1 MNCIIVDDEE
11 LPRRILEQLIA
22 QEPSLDLV
30 EVFSDSIEALKF
42 VNSNESKVQLIFLDI
57 HMPKFTGFDFISS
70 LKTHFQIVLVS
81 ADQNF
86 ALKAFEFSNV
96 TDYLLKPIQKD
107 RFQKAVLKINQRLE
121 DTKREKSPTATTKGN
136 ELYINSDKRLIKIN
150 ISDINVIEAKGNFI
164 HIRTSVENY
173 LVYSSLKKIEIKLP
187 SSLFLRVHRSFI
199 INFKR
204 IIDIQDNSILI
215 GKELIPVSRRYKP
228 QLLEHLNLL

>member
-150 ISDINVIEAKGNFI
+150 IPDINVIEAKGNFI